1 MPTSFTELPVI
12 QGQQLEI
19 RPNRHLSIT
28 HHAGTTQPD
37 TVVFFCHGAG
47 GNKDQ
52 WRHQWQS
59 LKTQGY
65 SLVAWDLLGHGAS
78 AKNRSPEAYAWPEL
92 VADYLEILERYGGS
106 RNLIIAHSFGT
117 GLTLSALL
125 AKPAVPIEAVLLLGT
140 RLHSISR
147 SGGLMRLPAWILEW
161 LRPLL
166 AKGFRQAAWNAK
178 ADPALVAYE
187 EKLTERNPLYM
198 FKALMKNVQWPD
210 ANALLTLT
218 LPVSVLAGDSDGLTP
233 ASGGEALARHLPN
246 AEYQLLPECG
256 HQLMLEKP
264 DEVLAAFQRLLSAQR
279 GGSFQRSR

>member
-1 MPTSFTELPVI
+1 MTTTFDDLPLI
-12 QGQQLEI
+12 RGQQLEI
-19 RPNRHLSIT
+19 RPNRRLSLT
-28 HHAGTTQPD
+28 HHVGTTQPD

-52 WRHQWQS
+52 WRHQWQA
-59 LKTQGY
+59 LKTEGY
-65 SLVAWDLLGHGAS
+65 SLVAWDLLGHGTS
-78 AKNRSPEAYAWPEL
+78 AKPRNPEDYAWPEL
-92 VADYLEILERYGGS
+92 VADYLEILKRYGGS

-117 GLTLSALL
+117 GLTLSTLL
-125 AKPAVPIEAVLLLGT
+125 AKPAIPIESVLLLGT
-140 RLHSISR
+140 QLNRPGR

-166 AKGFRQAAWNAK
+166 AKGFRQAAWNAT

-198 FKALMKNVQWPD
+198 FKALMKNAQWPD

-218 LPVSVLAGDSDGLTP
+218 LPVSVQAGDSDGLTP

-246 AEYQLLPECG
+246 ATYQLLPDCG

-264 DEVLAAFQRLLSAQR
+264 DDVLAAFHRLNAKTPITALSE
-279 GGSFQRSR
+279 